1 LILREL
7 PFIRRLQ
14 NGLFSRLW
22 KVDRHGLI
30 FRLFFADK
38 NLAIGLKPSWGAD
51 FARTI
56 DSEAPIPM
64 TLPVSPERDTRI
76 DVFRA
81 FALLTIYIN
90 HVPGTA
96 FEHLTYK
103 NFGFS
108 DAAEAFVLISGISV
122 ALAYGTK
129 FQPGKRLLATLKL
142 WRRAGVLYVAHIVMT
157 MVAIAIFCGA
167 AVLTKRPDLLTQIN
181 IEPLINHPPEAL
193 IGIVA
198 LGHQLGYNNILPL
211 YAVLLLM
218 SPVLL
223 LLFKYGP
230 WLALTA
236 SGALWLAAG
245 IYQIAPPNYPEPGFW
260 FLNPLSWQFLF
271 CIGVVGMLHV
281 RRGGAIPFN
290 SWLAGAAAAYI
301 VAALIWVHSPFWGRE
316 AWLGLPAMLTGFDK
330 TFLSLPRLLHILSL
344 TYLIVALPT
353 ISNVFRVEPDH
364 PLAILGKRSLPV
376 FVAGTV
382 AAMAAQVMKLIN
394 PGGGFFYD
402 ASLIAA
408 GIAMQFALAYYLE
421 WLSGIG
427 RSGKRTSA
435 QSQIRPL
442 PLQPSSGAAPF

>member
-1 LILREL
+1 
-7 PFIRRLQ
+7 
-14 NGLFSRLW
+14 
-22 KVDRHGLI
+22 
-30 FRLFFADK
+30 
-38 NLAIGLKPSWGAD
+38 
-51 FARTI
+51 
-56 DSEAPIPM
+56 M

-129 FQPGKRLLATLKL
+129 FQPSKRLLATLKL
-142 WRRAGVLYVAHIVMT
+142 WRRASVLYVAHIVMT
-157 MVAIAIFCGA
+157 MVAIAIFCGV
-167 AVLTKRPDLLTQIN
+167 AVFAKRPDLLTQIN
-181 IEPLINHPPEAL
+181 IEPLIKHPPEAL
-193 IGIVA
+193 LGIVT

-211 YAVLLLM
+211 YALLLLM

-223 LLFKYGP
+223 LLSNYGS

-271 CIGVVGMLHV
+271 CIGLVGMLHV
-281 RRGGAIPFN
+281 RRGGSIPFN
-290 SWLAGAAAAYI
+290 RWLVGAAAAYVI
-301 VAALIWVHSPFWGRE
+301 AALIWVHSPLWGRE
-316 AWLGLPAMLTGFDK
+316 TWLGLPAVLTGYDK
-330 TFLSLPRLLHILSL
+330 SFLSLPRLLHILSL
-344 TYLIVALPT
+344 TYLIVALPAV
-353 ISNVFRVEPDH
+353 SNVFRTGPDH
-364 PLAILGKRSLPV
+364 PLAVLGKRSLPV

-382 AAMAAQVMKLIN
+382 LAMAAQVMKFIN

-421 WLSGIG
+421 WLSGTG
-427 RSGKRTSA
+427 WSGNRTSA
-435 QSQIRPL
+435 QKGAQPL
-442 PLQPSSGAAPF
+442 PLQPSAGAAPLLALDSQRS